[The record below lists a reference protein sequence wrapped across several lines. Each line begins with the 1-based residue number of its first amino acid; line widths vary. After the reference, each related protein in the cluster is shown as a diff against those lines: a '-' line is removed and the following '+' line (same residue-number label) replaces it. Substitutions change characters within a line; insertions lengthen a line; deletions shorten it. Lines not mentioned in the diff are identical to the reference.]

1 MDRKQKYKTLTF
13 LVISIFLAIILAA
26 GLSRLTLEP
35 GLPLPEIKSGQGK
48 IVIESRNINKI
59 VFSINRVVLI
69 FIIVLA
75 AVVICIGLFKFI
87 RRVEWKFVLTVL
99 LSIFLACIAV
109 AGFLIVVLYL
119 LPHSKE
125 NIVNETFIPI
135 IKEPLRA
142 PLGDP
147 PVFLLWIAGIIP
159 AGLIIFLIIRLFR
172 SNSNKEDALF
182 HIKLE
187 AEKAMNELLLGYD
200 LKDVITRCYKEM
212 CNALEKEKN
221 ILREE
226 SMTVEEFRV
235 RLEEAGA
242 PEESIRELT
251 ILFETARYGNAE
263 PLPVDEQ
270 KAVRCFKAIIAG
282 IREDKQ

>member
-13 LVISIFLAIILAA
+13 LVISIFLAVILAA

-48 IVIESRNINKI
+48 IVIESRNINRI
-59 VFSINRVVLI
+59 VFSINKVVLI

-75 AVVICIGLFKFI
+75 AVVICIGLFKI
-87 RRVEWKFVLTVL
+87 IKRVEWKFVLTVL
-99 LSIFLACIAV
+99 LSILLACIAV

-125 NIVNETFIPI
+125 NIVNETYIPI
-135 IKEPLRA
+135 IKEPLKS

-147 PVFLLWIAGIIP
+147 PVILLWIAGIIP
-159 AGLIIFLIIRLFR
+159 AGLFIFLIIRFFR

-187 AEKAMNELLLGYD
+187 AEKAMKELLRGYD
-200 LKDVITRCYKEM
+200 LKGVITRCYKEM

-251 ILFETARYGNAE
+251 VLFETARYGNTE

-270 KAVRCFKAIIAG
+270 KAVRCFEAIIAG